1 MFFLNLT
8 IATNYSSA
16 DYSLT
21 DKLAAVTSGYPC
33 VILVIENIND
43 CIQYRFVLTAPR
55 DDIENEHLMFR
66 IHVLEKKK
74 NHSSSTNNIL
84 MITFR
89 TCFDLRRI
97 FLPRA
102 HHQTKHVMEY
112 NNLLVQIYTQFTKIS
127 DCLVEDDPDTPVGIE
142 EKIFNSSNSI
152 FQFSQPS
159 ATTQRALTD
168 KNKYLQ

>member
-1 MFFLNLT
+1 
-8 IATNYSSA
+8 
-16 DYSLT
+16 
-21 DKLAAVTSGYPC
+21 
-33 VILVIENIND
+33 
-43 CIQYRFVLTAPR
+43 
-55 DDIENEHLMFR
+55 
-66 IHVLEKKK
+66 
-74 NHSSSTNNIL
+74 

-142 EKIFNSSNSI
+142 EKIFNSSDSI
-152 FQFSQPS
+152 F
-159 ATTQRALTD
+159 
-168 KNKYLQ
+168 